1 MDRYD
6 SPSNEAD
13 NFIRAAGTFD
23 KDALWSDIIGGV
35 FKSFPADKIVSR
47 GGVGGSPSWDVSG
60 WEVSRGNLA
69 EAGVSVSGVR
79 GRGFEGK

>member
-6 SPSNEAD
+6 FPSNEAD
-13 NFIRAAGTFD
+13 NFIRAARTFD

-47 GGVGGSPSWDVSG
+47 GGVGDSPSWDVSG
-60 WEVSRGNLA
+60 WEVSREDLA
-69 EAGVSVSGVR
+69 EAGVSVSGGCEV
-79 GRGFEGK
+79 GFEGE